1 MARGLLDDEELR
13 KFNAA
18 ERGEQP
24 WYAKALPM
32 EGRATFL
39 PFRDTMPGSVFNQR
53 ELAVPGL
60 IAEAANAFTAP
71 GRSLLGTDP
80 EFSAG
85 KEGVNMAMN
94 VMGGGL
100 GTSRAMRNPTGQGG
114 TDIGM
119 FIGKNAKTWDESAPK
134 LTGLDSVQRQ
144 EISDKLSSLIGTDD
158 YETAVMQA
166 YKRNVDAG
174 KPIDTEVY
182 LKDVF
187 DHPELFKAYPELEKY
202 KMRILEPDSK
212 VYAKKGSDMTIF
224 VRANATP
231 EDARSSILH
240 EIQHH
245 IQETEG
251 FARGGSANVFAKQAM
266 PEHKYYMS
274 AIDSINSQM
283 KDAVGTPKYNDLIAK
298 RDELIVEARQRG
310 VLYPS
315 QIEAIAQDKY
325 KRLGGEAEARLT
337 QARSNMSK
345 EEMAAQNPYDPK
357 YFMEKTGVP
366 VDNLIFQ
373 GVGRPAPKIDKD
385 LIRQFFGSGLLDN

>member
-1 MARGLLDDEELR
+1 MANGLLDDEELR
-13 KFNAA
+13 RFNAS

-39 PFRDTMPGSVFNQR
+39 PFRDTMEGSVFNKR
-53 ELAVPGL
+53 EVALPGL
-60 IAEAANAFTAP
+60 LAEAVNAFTAP

-100 GTSRAMRNPTGQGG
+100 GTSKAMRNPTGEGG
-114 TDIGM
+114 KDVGM
-119 FIGKNAKTWDESAPK
+119 FIGKSSPLWDESAPK
-134 LTGLDSVQRQ
+134 MLGPDGVYRQ
-144 EISDKLSSLIGTDD
+144 EISDKLSSLIGTGD

-166 YKRNVDAG
+166 YRN
-174 KPIDTEVY
+174 KPKDSEVF

-187 DHPELFKAYPELEKY
+187 NHPELFKAYPDLEKY
-202 KMRILEPDSK
+202 KMRILNPDSN

-231 EDARSSILH
+231 EEARSSILH
-240 EIQHH
+240 EVQHH
-245 IQETEG
+245 IQENEG
-251 FARGGSANVFAKQAM
+251 FARGGSAKVLAKKPMQ
-266 PEHKYYMS
+266 EFKHYDD
-274 AIDSINSQM
+274 AIGRINEQM
-283 KDAVGTPKYNDLIAK
+283 KEAVGTPKYSALMDE
-298 RDELIVEARQRG
+298 RDALMVEARLRG

-315 QIEAIAQDKY
+315 QVEAIAKDKY

-337 QARSNMSK
+337 QSRRDMSK
-345 EEMAAQNPYDPK
+345 DELAAQNPFDPK
-357 YFMEKTGVP
+357 YFKEKTDVNI
-366 VDNLIFQ
+366 DDLIFQ
-373 GVGRPAPKIDKD
+373 G
-385 LIRQFFGSGLLDN
+385 LLGN

>member
-1 MARGLLDDEELR
+1 MAQGLLDEELLAN
-13 KFNAA
+13 FNKIESEGA
-18 ERGEQP
+18 P
-24 WYAKALPM
+24 WWQKGLPM
-32 EGRATFL
+32 DGRSLLF
-39 PFRDTMPGSVFNQR
+39 PYRDTMPGSVFNKR
-53 ELAVPGL
+53 EIALPGL
-60 IAEAANAFTAP
+60 LAGVVNQI
-71 GRSLLGTDP
+71 
-80 EFSAG
+80 SAG
-85 KEGVNMAMN
+85 ERARTGSDPTFNAGEESAN
-94 VMGGGL
+94 FALNTFGGGFA
-100 GTSRAMRNPTGQGG
+100 TSKALANPTGQGG
-114 TDIGM
+114 KDIGM

-134 LTGLDSVQRQ
+134 LTGLDNVQRQ
-144 EISDKLSSLIGTDD
+144 EISDKLSSLIGTGD

-166 YKRNVDAG
+166 YKRNIDAG
-174 KPIDTEVY
+174 KPIDTEVS

-187 DHPELFKAYPELEKY
+187 NHPELFKAYPELEKY

-231 EDARSSILH
+231 EEARSSILH

-298 RDELIVEARQRG
+298 RDELIVEARLRG

-315 QIEAIAQDKY
+315 QIEAIARDKY

-345 EEMAAQNPYDPK
+345 EELAAQNPYDPT
-357 YFMEKTGVP
+357 YFLDKTGVP

-373 GVGRPAPKIDKD
+373 GVGRPAPKIDED
-385 LIRQFFGSGLLDN
+385 LIRQFFGSGLLGN

>member
-1 MARGLLDDEELR
+1 
-13 KFNAA
+13 
-18 ERGEQP
+18 
-24 WYAKALPM
+24 
-32 EGRATFL
+32 
-39 PFRDTMPGSVFNQR
+39 MPGSVFNQR

-100 GTSRAMRNPTGQGG
+100 GTSKAMRNPTGEGG
-114 TDIGM
+114 KDVGM
-119 FIGKNAKTWDESAPK
+119 FIGKSSPLWDENAPK
-134 LTGLDSVQRQ
+134 MLGPDGVYRQ
-144 EISDKLSSLIGTDD
+144 EISDKLSSLIGTGD

-187 DHPELFKAYPELEKY
+187 DHPELFKAYPDLEKY

-231 EDARSSILH
+231 EEARSSILH
-240 EIQHH
+240 EVQHH
-245 IQETEG
+245 IQENEG
-251 FARGGSANVFAKQAM
+251 FARGGSASEFYKKAI
-266 PEHKYYMS
+266 PEHKYYTS
-274 AIDSINSQM
+274 AIDSIDKQI
-283 KDAVGTPKYNDLIAK
+283 KDAVGTPKYNDLMAK
-298 RDELIVEARQRG
+298 RDELMTEAVGRG
-310 VLYPS
+310 VYLKE
-315 QIEAIAQDKY
+315 QMQAHAKDKY
-325 KRLGGEAEARLT
+325 RRLGGEAEARLA
-337 QARSNMSK
+337 QARSGMSK
-345 EEMAAQNPYDPK
+345 EELAAQNPYDPK
-357 YFMEKTGVP
+357 YFLEKTGVP

-373 GVGRPAPKIDKD
+373 GVGRPAPKIDED
-385 LIRQFFGSGLLDN
+385 LLRQFFGSGLLGN